1 MNYFH
6 LIYTPKGL
14 AELDEQGLQGY
25 DKYVCCSEV
34 GGGGLHFHTYIET
47 PFTRQTV
54 SDTLKKYQ
62 NIAKVGAG
70 KSSIHYSNRN
80 VAEHPKDYPDQDLR
94 KFTLGYV
101 QKQGKQLYVK
111 GYTPEELKEALD
123 YYNKLSPHSPLA
135 PYAVF
140 ASEASAG
147 IPLDANNKI
156 ESIQD
161 RWLAFSVAMMKG
173 IPLVISLDEGSP
185 LVINPNLKIEYFKG
199 KAWNYWKK
207 RANGLFPPQAEQKRF
222 LQSIWALY
230 LDEAHREIDLE
241 ELKENLNY

>member
-1 MNYFH
+1 MNHFH
-6 LIYTPKGL
+6 LVYTPKGL
-14 AELDEQGLQGY
+14 AELDEKGLYGY
-25 DKYVCCSEV
+25 ERYLSCSEV
-34 GGGGLHFHTYIET
+34 GKGGVHFHTYIET
-47 PFTRQTV
+47 DMTRQTV

-62 NIAKVGAG
+62 KIEKVGAG

-80 VAEHPKDYPDQDLR
+80 VAEHPKDYPTQDLR

-123 YYNKLSPHSPLA
+123 YYNSISPHSPLA
-135 PYAVF
+135 PAKF
-140 ASEASAG
+140 SGS
-147 IPLDANNKI
+147 PLDIIEKIESSTKI

-161 RWLAFSVAMMKG
+161 RWLSFSVAMMKG
-173 IPLVISLDEGSP
+173 APLVVGLDEGSP
-185 LVINPNLKIEYFKG
+185 LVINPNLTLDYFKQ
-199 KAWNYWKK
+199 KAWHYWKK

-230 LDEAHREIDLE
+230 LDEAHREIDLVQ
-241 ELKENLNY
+241 LKENLNY